1 MTIGERL
8 LLGFN
13 TTVIA
18 MTIVFVVLIFLGFC
32 IRAITL
38 IVEKLKLDN
47 HSIPKGLDIKNKKQD
62 LVGAK
67 HIETTGTSEGEIT
80 VTSDITDDEFAVL
93 ISVVAHELKKPLE
106 QVKIKSIKLLDK

>member
-47 HSIPKGLDIKNKKQD
+47 HSTPKNVEIKNKKVD
-62 LVGAK
+62 EVSAK
-67 HIETTGTSEGEIT
+67 HAETTGTSAGEIT
-80 VTSDITDDEFAVL
+80 ITSDITDDEFAVL
-93 ISVVAHELKKPLE
+93 VAVVAHELKKPLE
-106 QVKIKSIKLLDK
+106 EVKIKSIKLLDK

>member
-13 TTVIA
+13 TTIIA
-18 MTIVFVVLIFLGFC
+18 MTIVFIVLIFLGFC

-47 HSIPKGLDIKNKKQD
+47 HSTPKNVEIKNKKVD
-62 LVGAK
+62 FVSAK
-67 HIETTGTSEGEIT
+67 HIETTGTSEGELTI
-80 VTSDITDDEFAVL
+80 TSDISDDEFAVL
-93 ISVVAHELKKPLE
+93 LAVVAHELRKPLE
-106 QVKIKSIKLLDK
+106 EVKIKSIKSLNK

>member
-13 TTVIA
+13 TTIIA
-18 MTIVFVVLIFLGFC
+18 MTIVFIVLIFLGFC

-47 HSIPKGLDIKNKKQD
+47 QSTSKNVEVKNKKVD
-62 LVGAK
+62 INSAK
-67 HIETTGTSEGEIT
+67 HIETTGISEGEIT
-80 VTSDITDDEFAVL
+80 ITSDISDDEFAVL
-93 ISVVAHELKKPLE
+93 LAVVAHELKKPLE
-106 QVKIKSIKLLDK
+106 EVKIKSIKLLNK